1 MSGRDEQ
8 IGRDAF
14 LAMVGHELRQPLA
27 PIFTALEIMRQRRSR
42 DSGERARRT
51 IERQVWQLARF
62 VEDLMDYSSAQ
73 RGLLALRPEA
83 VELRQILD
91 AAIET
96 AEPVLKHREQSV
108 QVNYPE
114 GGVVLFADPARLTQ
128 IFANLLNN
136 TARFAEPGGAISV
149 DVTVRAAEVAVS
161 VRDTSQGI
169 SPERLRE
176 VFALLVHVEQDKG
189 WPGVGIGLA
198 VVRTLVEL
206 HGGTVEAVSPTDDRG
221 AEFVVVLPLQAPA
234 HAATLRGVPQA
245 RSEPGPLLS

>member
-1 MSGRDEQ
+1 MSDRDDH
-8 IGRDAF
+8 IARDAF
-14 LAMVGHELRQPLA
+14 LAMVGHELRQPLS

-42 DSGERARRT
+42 ESGERARRT

-62 VEDLMDYSSAQ
+62 VEDLMDYASAQ
-73 RGLLALRPEA
+73 KGLLTLRPEA
-83 VELRQILD
+83 VDLRQILD

-96 AEPVLKHREQSV
+96 AEPVLKHREQTV
-108 QVNYPE
+108 DLTYPDD
-114 GGVVLFADPARLTQ
+114 GVVLFGDPARLTQ

-136 TARFAEPGGAISV
+136 TARFAEPGSAISLEV
-149 DVTVRAAEVAVS
+149 SARVAEVAVS

-169 SPERLRE
+169 SPDRLRE
-176 VFALLVHVEQDKG
+176 IFALFVNVEEEKG

-206 HGGTVEAVSPTDDRG
+206 HGGTVEAVNPKGDRG

-234 HAATLRGVPQA
+234 HSPTLRGVPQA